1 MNRDKCEQDIAQ
13 REKCG
18 ESELREIENYQR
30 NLDNIKIRMQ
40 QLLVS
45 QDQVRFVAV
54 FFFILLYYSFMI

>member
-54 FFFILLYYSFMI
+54 FFSFYSFTVS